1 MKYIISK
8 TNDTAYNVALEEYAF
23 KHILDDDEIFMLWIN
38 EPSIIIGKNQ
48 NGLAEIDSDYVREQ
62 GIRVIRRI
70 SGGGAVYHDLNN
82 LNYTLIAPRK
92 NENAFDFQAF
102 SQPVIEA
109 LANLGLTAT
118 FSGRNDIEID
128 GKKICGNAQAY
139 TKDRVLHHGCILF
152 NVDLSVLGKALAVKP
167 DKIESKGVKSVRSR
181 VTNIYDELEQKINI
195 DEFQQ
200 AIFEEVKATRPD
212 IKEHKFT
219 EEELNE
225 IKKLAEWKASWD
237 WNYGKAPAYNL
248 RKEKRF
254 QSGNIEIL
262 MEAKHSVLKNI
273 TFYGDFFGVRDVEE
287 LAEALQGINLEENA
301 IRQKIKDLE
310 YPISDYFNGVSA
322 TEFIELITP

>member
-225 IKKLAEWKASWD
+225 IKKIAEWKASWD

-254 QSGNIEIL
+254 PSGNIEIL

-301 IRQKIKDLE
+301 IRQKIENLE
-310 YPISDYFNGVSA
+310 YPISDYFNGVSTA
-322 TEFIELITP
+322 EFIELITP

>member
-8 TNDTAYNVALEEYAF
+8 THDTAYNVALEEYAF
-23 KHILDDDEIFMLWIN
+23 KQIKDVDEIFMLWIN

-48 NGLAEIDSDYVREQ
+48 NGLAEIDSDYVRDH

-102 SQPVIEA
+102 SQPVIRA
-109 LANLGLTAT
+109 LAKMGLTAT

-152 NVDLSVLGKALAVKP
+152 DVDLSVLGKALHVKE
-167 DKIESKGVKSVRSR
+167 DKIKSKGVKSVRSR
-181 VTNIYDELEQKINI
+181 VTNINDELKQKRTVQ
-195 DEFQQ
+195 DLQD
-200 AIFEEVKATRPD
+200 AIFKEVKATRPD
-212 IKEHKFT
+212 MSEYQLSEKDLAAIS
-219 EEELNE
+219 
-225 IKKLAEWKASWD
+225 KLAEWKAGWE
-237 WNYGKAPAYNL
+237 WNYGKAPQYDL

-254 QSGNIEIL
+254 PGGSIEIL
-262 MEAKHSVLKNI
+262 METNHSVLNNI
-273 TFYGDFFGVRDVEE
+273 TFFGDFFGVRDVAE
-287 LAEALQGINLEENA
+287 LAANLRGLLLEENA
-301 IRQKIKDLE
+301 IKERIAALE
-310 YPISDYFNGVSA
+310 FPISDYFVGVTA
-322 TEFIELITP
+322 EEFAQLLLP